1 MKIFVLILLIFISFN
16 FVQAKPSC
24 DQKTGLCIDLSDV
37 TIKSGNVRYEGPW
50 FTQRISLHH
59 KGWVH
64 EDRKIIQRYEMLF
77 TIRDGITGEETSA
90 IIVSASQV
98 EKIIEKFHYKDQKTI
113 LMDPTGETFGI
124 SDSRAIHQIV
134 LTSEYREKIFGLEEL
149 NIPVPSSFKK
159 YLIYFKYNNVM

>member
-1 MKIFVLILLIFISFN
+1 MKIFVLISVFFIFLSYI
-16 FVQAKPSC
+16 QAEPTC
-24 DQKTGLCIDLSDV
+24 DQTTGLCIDLSDV

-64 EDRKIIQRYEMLF
+64 EDGKIIERYEMLF
-77 TIRDGITGEETSA
+77 TIRDAITGEETSA

-113 LMDPTGETFGI
+113 LMDPTGETF
-124 SDSRAIHQIV
+124 STSESRAIHQIV

-159 YLIYFKYNNVM
+159 YLIYFKYNNIM